1 MLLVLVL
8 CFACLAGCFE
18 QTPGGE
24 TPGGET
30 PGGDTPGGETPGGD
44 TPGGETPGGDTPGGD
59 TPGGDTPGGEEKKD
73 LTAADIVADAN
84 EAIKELNETNF
95 SEIEPDDFVGEL
107 DVDELLQ
114 ELKKLEGQIRV
125 KTESG
130 DESTDIFFALKDG
143 VIYNQGTYGNDLY
156 LTVIGETL
164 AAAFYHEGEDF
175 VPYASYMLV
184 SAFLQRIG
192 LGAQPEPTMEEYVP
206 QSPADIL
213 ASLDIELP
221 LMTEEDIAVD
231 GTTFTIKNS
240 YITNVIKALLDSL
253 PDGSLG
259 DESGLASFKTMLP
272 GMIDNLG
279 LKIEMEAKGAEIIGF
294 SFSFDANSD
303 FKAMFDIPADV
314 VIKGSF
320 AATATDDG
328 EDLSSLAL
336 DLELAGQIDLGF
348 VVSAT
353 YADDEL
359 DTITLDLDLDLNDV
373 QLAHYDDAR
382 FDEATGS
389 MAEFYYS
396 LMGNRSIR
404 LDLSLTPKAILKYA
418 DPNLRLVTGSFS
430 MTMVPET
437 LYVNGEPMEE
447 PDEIGST
454 MIENNQGTGTVS
466 ISSDKSGV
474 DETTI
479 WIEIESPD
487 GDKSNIEIAFTLG
500 SAPNFKEMPDELKGL
515 LQEDYSEL
523 YTNLHALA
531 EESGLEGTFAYLTEE
546 GNTMVFF
553 YYSSISDASFTLYAG
568 EMENEY
574 QYRIVYENGEYV
586 ICEESS
592 DKTDV
597 SGNPGG
603 DFSEEWKIDFPGDAE

>member
-1 MLLVLVL
+1 MKKLLCMLLVLVL

-30 PGGDTPGGETPGGD
+30 PGGDTPGG
-44 TPGGETPGGDTPGGD
+44 DTPGGD
-59 TPGGDTPGGEEKKD
+59 NPGGDTPGGEEKKD
-73 LTAADIVADAN
+73 LTAADIVAGAN
-84 EAIKELNETNF
+84 KAIKELNETNF

-130 DESTDIFFALKDG
+130 DESTDAFFALKDG
-143 VIYNQGTYGNDLY
+143 VIFSDNQGTYGNDMY
-156 LTVIGETL
+156 ITAIGETL
-164 AAAFYHEGEDF
+164 VAAFYRNGEEF
-175 VPYASYMLV
+175 VPYASYMML
-184 SAFLQRIG
+184 SAMLEQMG
-192 LGAQPEPTMEEYVP
+192 LGAQPEPTMEEYEE

-253 PDGSLG
+253 PEGSLG
-259 DESGLASFKTMLP
+259 DESGLASLKTMLP

-336 DLELAGQIDLGF
+336 DLELAGLIDLGF

-373 QLAHYDDAR
+373 QLASYYDWR
-382 FDEATGS
+382 FDEAAGS
-389 MAEFYYS
+389 IAELDYS
-396 LMGNRSIR
+396 LMGNISLR
-404 LDLSLTPKAILKYA
+404 LDLSLTPKAILKGA
-418 DPNLRLVTGSFS
+418 APNLRLMTGSFS
-430 MTMVPET
+430 ITMDPET
-437 LYVNGEPMEE
+437 LYVNGEPMDE

-454 MIENNQGTGTVS
+454 MIENNHGTYAVS

-479 WIEIESPD
+479 WIEITSPQ
-487 GDKSNIEIAFTLG
+487 GEKINMEIAFTLG
-500 SAPNFKEMPDELKGL
+500 SAPDFKEMPDEIKGL